1 MTLHFSSLD
10 HDAHMRSA
18 IELAKKNPKA
28 PFGSVVVDRQTGKMV
43 ASGINQSSMNP
54 TFHGEIVAINDY
66 SLRGNE
72 AWDRL
77 TLYTTAEPCCMCQGA
92 ILWSGIREVVYGTSI
107 LQLISLGWRQI
118 DIPAQEVVR
127 RSWDPDLV
135 MVAGVCE
142 TECNRLFTKAKP

>member
-1 MTLHFSSLD
+1 MTLHSSSLD
-10 HDAHMRSA
+10 HDAHMRTA
-18 IELAKKNPKA
+18 IELAKMNPKA

-43 ASGINQSSMNP
+43 ASGINQSSLNP
-54 TFHGEIVAINDY
+54 TLHGEIAAINDY

-127 RSWDPDLV
+127 RSWDRDMV

-142 TECNRLFTKAKP
+142 TECNRLFTTAKP